1 MPASAGARAMA
12 DPLEQLSGAF
22 TVGSYRLGSL
32 VARLTPGFVAQG
44 AASVLAPGIALSLRD
59 KRGMIER
66 HLRRV
71 DPLISRI
78 ALRQASQ
85 QAFDSYMRYYAES
98 FRLPNLS
105 RRYVDRMFSVDGY
118 ENIEKGLERGKGVIL
133 ALPHLG
139 GWEWAGR
146 WMADKGHRM
155 TVIVEPLQP
164 PELFEWFAELRR
176 SLGMNVVPLGPD
188 AGTEVLKALRANE
201 VVCLLCDRDIQRNG
215 VDVSFFGE
223 RTTLPA
229 GPAMLGLRADAVVLP
244 TAVYFTSKVDGHH
257 AIVRPPLDMTRDGG
271 LRETVARVTQDLA
284 GELEWLIRRAP
295 EQWHLFQPNW
305 PSDPGYGDT

>member
-1 MPASAGARAMA
+1 MA
-12 DPLEQLSGAF
+12 DPLERLTGAM
-22 TVGSYRLGSL
+22 TVAGYRFGSL
-32 VARLTPGFVAQG
+32 VAQVTPGFVAQG
-44 AASVLAPGIALSLRD
+44 TASVLAPGIALSLRD
-59 KRGMIER
+59 KRAMFER

-71 DPLISRI
+71 NPVISRL
-78 ALRQASQ
+78 AARQMTQ

-105 RRYVDRMFSVDGY
+105 KKYVDRMFTVDGFG
-118 ENIEKGLERGKGVIL
+118 NIEKGLERGKGVIL

-146 WMADKGHRM
+146 WMADRGHRM

-176 SLGMNVVPLGPD
+176 SLGMNVVPLGPE
-188 AGTEVLKALRANE
+188 AAPAVLSALRRNE
-201 VVCLLCDRDIQRNG
+201 IVCLLCDRDIQRGG
-215 VDVSFFGE
+215 VEVTFFGE
-223 RTTLPA
+223 KTTLPA

-257 AIVRPPLDMTRDGG
+257 AVVRPTLPMERTGG
-271 LRETVARVTQDLA
+271 LRESVSVITQQLA
-284 GELEWLIRRAP
+284 NELEWLIRRAP

-305 PSDPGYGDT
+305 PSDPGYGEGVSS